1 MCLDNGKNNIKNVS
15 PQFQLHVN
23 FHFLAYPHI
32 QVKNEKLSDLG
43 VIYVKSFVWD
53 HWKTIRN
60 SFLEIFKIDQGAAQ
74 KPCKFCPFLSVF
86 WPKLPQLSIFFK
98 TDFGVYLS
106 HYLQRIPKNPLNKI
120 LKIEGVTNKTLS
132 KRGKIYKIFG
142 P

>member
-1 MCLDNGKNNIKNVS
+1 MSLDNGKNNIKNVS

-23 FHFLAYPHI
+23 VHFLAYPHI
-32 QVKNEKLSDLG
+32 KVKNEKLSDLG

-60 SFLEIFKIDQGAAQ
+60 PFLEIFKIDQGAAQ

-98 TDFGVYLS
+98 TDFGVYLTN
-106 HYLQRIPKNPLNKI
+106 RGPKNL
-120 LKIEGVTNKTLS
+120 LKKYWKLRELRTKHCQKGATF
-132 KRGKIYKIFG
+132 YKIFG